1 MRLVLVRFYA
11 WWVLR
16 FSGVFEGD
24 LRNSSREYVPEFAE
38 LDGDLLVEKSG
49 YKWLEGQNC

>member
-1 MRLVLVRFYA
+1 MLGFGDFRAF
-11 WWVLR
+11 
-16 FSGVFEGD
+16 FGVFEGD
-24 LRNSSREYVPEFAE
+24 LRNSSREYVPAFAE

>member
-1 MRLVLVRFYA
+1 VGFAIFGRFLA
-11 WWVLR
+11 FL
-16 FSGVFEGD
+16 EGD
-24 LRNSSREYVPEFAE
+24 LRNSSQEYVPEFAE

>member
-1 MRLVLVRFYA
+1 MLGGFCDFRAF
-11 WWVLR
+11 
-16 FSGVFEGD
+16 FGVFEGD
-24 LRNSSREYVPEFAE
+24 LRNSFRECVPEFAD